1 MHQWYVDA
9 EHRSAGAVVRE
20 GLVPKFQSSL
30 LKYLP
35 PRQQVPDFFPTFLV
49 TSAKVRIPHVH
60 TKPNRSDQR
69 GAASLCYRNLA
80 EITVLMC
87 EQKPYPFDF
96 RAASSLFVRKI
107 STKKRVTNEKTTK
120 RFIEI
125 YPKTRC
131 SVNLMRQP
139 IISRQCTSEK
149 DTFYKPYRYCCCF
162 FFPWSNICGEV
173 QLSKRCVIYMFTFGI
188 WLLYISNLGSRGT
201 FATHILQLFKPLPL
215 VALITSLF
223 LLFQYFSIQ
232 LVVFVL
238 SCLLF
243 FPNLEHKRFLCGGKQ

>member
-9 EHRSAGAVVRE
+9 EHLPAGAVGRD

-30 LKYLP
+30 LKYLLP
-35 PRQQVPDFFPTFLV
+35 CHRVPVFSPTFLV
-49 TSAKVRIPHVH
+49 TSATVRIPHVH
-60 TKPNRSDQR
+60 TKPNRSDRR
-69 GAASLCYRNLA
+69 GAASLCYRNRA

-96 RAASSLFVRKI
+96 RAESPVFVRKI
-107 STKKRVTNEKTTK
+107 SIKKKSNQWENQITTK

-149 DTFYKPYRYCCCF
+149 ETFYKPYRYCCCF

-173 QLSKRCVIYMFTFGI
+173 
-188 WLLYISNLGSRGT
+188 
-201 FATHILQLFKPLPL
+201 
-215 VALITSLF
+215 
-223 LLFQYFSIQ
+223 
-232 LVVFVL
+232 
-238 SCLLF
+238 
-243 FPNLEHKRFLCGGKQ
+243 